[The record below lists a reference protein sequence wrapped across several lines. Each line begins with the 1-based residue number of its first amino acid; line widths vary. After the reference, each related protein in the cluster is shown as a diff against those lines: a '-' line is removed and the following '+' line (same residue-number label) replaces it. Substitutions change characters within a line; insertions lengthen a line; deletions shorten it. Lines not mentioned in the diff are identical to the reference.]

1 MVLICVAGRKK
12 IPDVHL
18 CFGNST
24 VKCCFT
30 SEHLKSSSKIL
41 YICIISPSMPKWKI
55 PPTRHVKKLFNSA
68 NMKNSSDKAHWKL
81 NQLCTC
87 ENYPIVQY
95 MKITPMENYFNSVL
109 ILINIR
115 LVLVAITDNEEKNI
129 LIPGGSELWGFLR
142 ADQQISH

>member
-1 MVLICVAGRKK
+1 
-12 IPDVHL
+12 
-18 CFGNST
+18 
-24 VKCCFT
+24 
-30 SEHLKSSSKIL
+30 
-41 YICIISPSMPKWKI
+41 
-55 PPTRHVKKLFNSA
+55 
-68 NMKNSSDKAHWKL
+68 
-81 NQLCTC
+81 
-87 ENYPIVQY
+87 